1 MSFSRA
7 VAASA
12 VAAFGVFL
20 SHQQRGLA
28 FFVGK
33 PAVDLR
39 RTVYS
44 RGLAAGSIS
53 KKGRRA
59 GVVHSRLTATMTPEQ
74 TDTVS
79 VLNDDG
85 TRKSGEQIREEFFM
99 AAMTGQERGLPP
111 GS

>member
-12 VAAFGVFL
+12 VAAFGVLL
-20 SHQQRGLA
+20 SHQRGQA

-39 RTVYS
+39 RIVHS
-44 RGLAAGSIS
+44 RSLAAGSIS

-59 GVVHSRLTATMTPEQ
+59 GVVRSRLTATMTPEQ